1 VADDGES
8 LVGLLEA
15 AVHVVLERLGR
26 DLADL
31 GLTHG
36 EVNALAHLEG
46 ETSVAQL
53 LRRTGQRAST
63 LSGIV
68 DRLERRELVVRAIHP
83 TDRRSFVLRLTPE
96 GEAAAARVREAF
108 RAIEDDVRRRV
119 PDRSVAGFRHVV
131 EAFAEQPA

>member
-1 VADDGES
+1 MANDRES

-36 EVNALAHLEG
+36 EVNALAHLDG

-63 LSGIV
+63 LTGIV
-68 DRLERRELVVRAIHP
+68 DRLERRGLLERAIHP
-83 TDRRSFVLRLTPE
+83 TDRRSFVLRLTPA
-96 GEAAAARVREAF
+96 GETAAARVRTAF
-108 RAIEDDVRRRV
+108 RAIEDEVRGRV
-119 PDRSVAGFRHVV
+119 PDRSVAGFRRVV
-131 EAFAEQPA
+131 DALADV

>member
-1 VADDGES
+1 MADDRES

-36 EVNALAHLEG
+36 EVNALAHLDG

-63 LSGIV
+63 LTGIV
-68 DRLERRELVVRAIHP
+68 DRLEQRGLLERAIHP
-83 TDRRSFVLRLTPE
+83 TDRRSFVLRLTPA
-96 GEAAAARVREAF
+96 GETAAARVRTAF
-108 RAIEDDVRRRV
+108 RAIEDEVRGRV
-119 PDRSVAGFRHVV
+119 PDRSVAGFRRVV
-131 EAFAEQPA
+131 GALADL

>member
-1 VADDGES
+1 MADDGES

-36 EVNALAHLEG
+36 EVNALAHLDG

-63 LSGIV
+63 LTGIV
-68 DRLERRELVVRAIHP
+68 DRLERRGLVERAIHP
-83 TDRRSFVLRLTPE
+83 TDRRSFVLRLTPA
-96 GEAAAARVREAF
+96 GETAAARVRTAF
-108 RAIEDDVRRRV
+108 RAIEDEVRGRV
-119 PDRSVAGFRHVV
+119 PDRSVAGFRRVV
-131 EAFAEQPA
+131 YAFADL

>member
-1 VADDGES
+1 MADDGES

-26 DLADL
+26 ELADL

-36 EVNALAHLEG
+36 EINALAHLER

-68 DRLERRELVVRAIHP
+68 DRLERRGLIERTIHP
-83 TDRRSFVLRLTPE
+83 TDRRSFVLRLTPA
-96 GEAAAARVREAF
+96 GETAAARVRRTF
-108 RAIEDDVRRRV
+108 RAIEDDVRNRV
-119 PDRSVAGFRHVV
+119 PDRSVAGFRRVV
-131 EAFAEQPA
+131 DAFADV